1 MKKMLFRLLPILLI
15 AFHVTQA
22 PAQSLLPSLQQG
34 SAQQESA
41 QDQSAGSSGG
51 DAAAAGGTAQGG
63 DLGVLLDVLQDDA
76 ARQKLIEAL
85 SQAAPA
91 AAGQDGAGQQ
101 DATAQDGNAA
111 SADAAA
117 SGTEAAASADGTDEG
132 DAGDTFAAPDIH
144 GFAQQAAEIMTDFAN
159 DLQNRSLA
167 LLADVKRLTEL
178 PAVLSDSRRARIMEE
193 APRLLATIVATV
205 AIYRVLRI
213 LARAVVRPP
222 ETRTIRRVAKAVAI
236 QSVLRLVGLLLAWV
250 AGYALAS
257 AFGGGSVAVVQAYY
271 LNAFLVV
278 GAITLVL
285 SLFVSYSPR
294 DVTFSR
300 LPQHIDTTIFRS
312 VKRVSGLLVYTLVAV
327 VPIARVWSN
336 FTIASSLRSVL
347 LTVTMIFALFAIRR
361 LHRSLQDWLEE
372 KKAEEERQRSQS
384 SDEDEFANLVSDT
397 TQTIWNKAW
406 PPLAT
411 LYVLTCY
418 WIAITRPYGMLDVLG
433 KATLWSVG
441 ALALFLVCLRIL
453 SKAGDAAFPV
463 PKGKGRLLQLFI
475 ERVNGFL
482 PTLSVLAGLAGV
494 IVAIVWELAAWDLA
508 HFENILQA
516 ERIWGLGTAL
526 LIVLIALAI
535 WASISAW
542 IDDRLT
548 TTSPFR
554 TVSARQRT
562 LLSLARN
569 AITIAV
575 IVFAGMMALSELG
588 INIAPLIAGAGVI
601 GLAIG
606 FGAQKLVQ
614 DIITG
619 VFIQL
624 ENAINEGDVVTVA
637 GISGAVESLTIR
649 SVGIRDLSGT
659 YHLVPFSAVDTVSN
673 FMRRFSY
680 HVEVAGISYGSDID
694 LARDAMFEAFENVR
708 KGQFGAFILGD
719 LEMHGVVGLGD
730 SAVNIRARIKT
741 LPGKQWDVG
750 RAYTEQ
756 VKKVFDKHGIEIPF
770 PHRELK
776 MPNELF
782 ERLHEMAQQRGTVI
796 SSSATPVHD
805 PSHDPKPLGPTAG
818 PARDDGPDAD

>member
-1 MKKMLFRLLPILLI
+1 
-15 AFHVTQA
+15 
-22 PAQSLLPSLQQG
+22 
-34 SAQQESA
+34 
-41 QDQSAGSSGG
+41 
-51 DAAAAGGTAQGG
+51 
-63 DLGVLLDVLQDDA
+63 
-76 ARQKLIEAL
+76 
-85 SQAAPA
+85 
-91 AAGQDGAGQQ
+91 
-101 DATAQDGNAA
+101 
-111 SADAAA
+111 
-117 SGTEAAASADGTDEG
+117 
-132 DAGDTFAAPDIH
+132 
-144 GFAQQAAEIMTDFAN
+144 MTDFAN

-167 LLADVKRLTEL
+167 LLGDVQRLASL
-178 PAVLSDSRRARIMEE
+178 PEVLSETRRERIMNEGP
-193 APRLLATIVATV
+193 ALLATIVATV
-205 AIYRVLRI
+205 AIYRLLRI
-213 LARAVVRPP
+213 LARMAVRRP

-236 QSVLRLVGLLLAWV
+236 QSVLRLVGLVLAWV
-250 AGYALAS
+250 AGYAMAS
-257 AFGGGSVAVVQAYY
+257 AFGGGTVAVVQAYY

-278 GAITLVL
+278 GAITLIL

-294 DVTFSR
+294 DVTFSQ
-300 LPQHIDTTIFRS
+300 LPQDIDTTIFRS
-312 VKRVSGLLVYTLVAV
+312 VKRVSGLLVYTLVAI

-347 LTVTMIFALFAIRR
+347 LTLTMIFALLAIRR
-361 LHRSLQDWLEE
+361 LHRELQDWLEE
-372 KKAEEERQRSQS
+372 KKAEEDARNGSAS
-384 SDEDEFANLVSDT
+384 GEDEFANVVSDT

-411 LYVLTCY
+411 FYVLTCY
-418 WIAITRPYGMLDVLG
+418 WIALTRPYDMVDVLG
-433 KATLWSVG
+433 KATLWSLG
-441 ALALFLVCLRIL
+441 ALVLFLGCLRIL
-453 SKAGDAAFPV
+453 SKAGEAAFPV

-482 PTLSVLAGLAGV
+482 PTLSVLLGLAGV
-494 IVAIVWELAAWDLA
+494 IVAIIWGLAAWDLA
-508 HFENILQA
+508 HFSNLLQA
-516 ERIWGLGTAL
+516 ERIWGLATAL
-526 LIVLIALAI
+526 VIVLIALAI
-535 WASISAW
+535 WATISAW

-548 TTSPFR
+548 STSPFR

-637 GISGAVESLTIR
+637 GISGSVESLTIR

-680 HVEVAGISYGSDID
+680 HVEVAGVSYGTDID
-694 LARDAMFEAFENVR
+694 LARDAMFEAFENVK
-708 KGQFGAFILGD
+708 KGEFGAFILGD
-719 LEMHGVVGLGD
+719 LEMHGVVSLGD
-730 SAVNIRARIKT
+730 SSVNIRARIKT
-741 LPGKQWDVG
+741 LPGQQWGVG
-750 RAYTEQ
+750 RAYTEEM
-756 VKKVFDKHGIEIPF
+756 KKVFDRHGIEIPF

-776 MPNELF
+776 MPPELF
-782 ERLHEMAQQRGTVI
+782 EKLGDMAKRREAE
-796 SSSATPVHD
+796 SLPASAPPHD
-805 PSHDPKPLGPTAG
+805 PSHAPKPLGPEAG
-818 PARDDGPDAD
+818 PARDEGPDAD